1 MLDTKTLVAAMAR
14 RCGLEDPD
22 RFALAGGVAAKS
34 SAFRDAIARLTGKP
48 WAPPKDLEHAL
59 RLRGTGRTTRMLLE
73 VLVALQCGCKVDIVT
88 YNDHAAVDL
97 GSDLVALCVAGK
109 IDMTSFHYRIR
120 TPTSKI
126 SIVGENATQIHRGPA
141 CRRGVLLRSPR
152 RGDGQVAEAR
162 RADRIDIGCV
172 PHCGAW

>member
-109 IDMTSFHYRIR
+109 IDMTSFHY
-120 TPTSKI
+120 KI
-126 SIVGENATQIHRGPA
+126 SIVGENATM
-141 CRRGVLLRSPR
+141 RRSTEAPLVDAVYFSDHHVEEMDRLRKRVELTEST
-152 RGDGQVAEAR
+152 
-162 RADRIDIGCV
+162 
-172 PHCGAW
+172 

>member
-120 TPTSKI
+120 TQPRSTEAPLVDAVYFSDHH
-126 SIVGENATQIHRGPA
+126 VEEMDR
-141 CRRGVLLRSPR
+141 LRKRVELTEST
-152 RGDGQVAEAR
+152 
-162 RADRIDIGCV
+162 
-172 PHCGAW
+172 

>member
-126 SIVGENATQIHRGPA
+126 SIVGENATM
-141 CRRGVLLRSPR
+141 RRSTEAPLVDAVYFSDHHVEEMDRLRKRVELTEST
-152 RGDGQVAEAR
+152 
-162 RADRIDIGCV
+162 
-172 PHCGAW
+172 